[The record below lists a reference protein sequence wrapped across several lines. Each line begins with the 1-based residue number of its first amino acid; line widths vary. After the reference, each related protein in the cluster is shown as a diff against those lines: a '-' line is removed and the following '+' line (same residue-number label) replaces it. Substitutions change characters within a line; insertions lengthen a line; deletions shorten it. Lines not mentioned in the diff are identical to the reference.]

1 MCGLVRPYSRYIRTY
16 ISRCVRESLKRHG
29 RLCGGAV
36 AAAVRCVNG
45 EKREMKEKNVR
56 CVWDDVMMMCAIG
69 EPDISTGLPRQ
80 SGARIVMGNM
90 SLLLVAAAA
99 AAAAAACVVV
109 PIA

>member
-1 MCGLVRPYSRYIRTY
+1 
-16 ISRCVRESLKRHG
+16 
-29 RLCGGAV
+29 
-36 AAAVRCVNG
+36 
-45 EKREMKEKNVR
+45 
-56 CVWDDVMMMCAIG
+56 VWDDVMMMCAIG

>member
-1 MCGLVRPYSRYIRTY
+1 
-16 ISRCVRESLKRHG
+16 
-29 RLCGGAV
+29 
-36 AAAVRCVNG
+36 
-45 EKREMKEKNVR
+45 
-56 CVWDDVMMMCAIG
+56 MCAIG

-99 AAAAAACVVV
+99 AFAAAVAAAAAAACVVV

>member
-1 MCGLVRPYSRYIRTY
+1 
-16 ISRCVRESLKRHG
+16 
-29 RLCGGAV
+29 
-36 AAAVRCVNG
+36 
-45 EKREMKEKNVR
+45 
-56 CVWDDVMMMCAIG
+56 MMVMCAIG

-99 AAAAAACVVV
+99 AAAACVVV